1 LSGRRA
7 VQAEA
12 LEMQGR
18 FFEAAAAWEQAGA
31 PVRAVDCLARLGADD
46 PRYRDGCRRAVE
58 LVDAGVPL
66 SLAFENLLGG
76 FVRSGPRSGAEAET
90 FERLSRVYE
99 RAGFKENAAEALGK
113 LLDYRPGDA
122 EARARLNALSR
133 LASSDLPELPELAPP
148 PELPAE
154 DEQDDIVDYTQLD
167 EASGPPFREGATI
180 AERFRLEERIGTGG
194 MSVVFRAQDLEIGDP
209 VALKVFTQ
217 GVFDKESDAR
227 LRRELRLSR
236 RLIHPNVVRLYDT
249 GIAHGFRFITL
260 ELLTGMDLRHRL
272 RGRPL
277 PLREGLSYLIEACAG
292 LQAAHDIGIVH
303 RDVKPENFFLVR
315 GGGLKVMD
323 FGIAKLENAPGIT
336 ATGIIAGTPAYM
348 APEQA
353 LDFRNV
359 NLRADIYS
367 VGAVAFEI
375 FTGTLPFNH
384 PEPMQMLMMHAQEPV
399 PSARE
404 RNPALPPWLE
414 ELVLQ
419 CLEKDPARRF
429 ASCRELSERLE
440 AGLGR
445 H

>member
-1 LSGRRA
+1 LSGRWA
-7 VQAEA
+7 GQAEA
-12 LEMQGR
+12 LELEGR
-18 FFEAAAAWEQAGA
+18 FFEAAVVWERAGA
-31 PVRAVDCLARLGADD
+31 PERAVECLARLGTDD
-46 PRYRDGCRRAVE
+46 ARYREACRRAVE
-58 LVDAGVPL
+58 LVAGGVAL

-76 FVRSGPRSGAEAET
+76 FVRSGPRSGAEADT
-90 FERLSRVYE
+90 FDRLSRVYE
-99 RAGFKENAAEALGK
+99 QAGFKENATEALVK

-122 EARARLNALSR
+122 AARARLNALSQ
-133 LASSDLPELPELAPP
+133 LASPELAELPELAPP
-148 PELPAE
+148 PPPPPEE
-154 DEQDDIVDYTQLD
+154 DEEDIVDYTQLD
-167 EASGPPFREGATI
+167 EGSGPPFREGVTI
-180 AERFRLEERIGTGG
+180 AERFRLAERIGTGG
-194 MSVVFRAQDLEIGDP
+194 MSVVFKAQDLEIGEEIA
-209 VALKVFTQ
+209 VKVFTQ

-292 LQAAHDIGIVH
+292 LQAAHDLGIVH

-359 NLRADIYS
+359 TLRADIYS

-384 PEPMQMLMMHAQEPV
+384 PEPMQMLMMHAQDPV
-399 PSARE
+399 PSPRA

-414 ELVLQ
+414 EVVVQ
-419 CLEKDPARRF
+419 CLEKDPGRRIP
-429 ASCRELSERLE
+429 SCRELAARFE